1 MEQIYYMIRTKDA
14 SKYLAKHV
22 SRYGTSIN
30 LSKDKKDVIEA
41 ETLED
46 ARYYLRRYLAQTS
59 TINLDDLEIIKAKKI
74 ITVEET
80 YPAFPNTII
89 IYASQFG
96 YTLSTQEE
104 YDEYPNCLGPNLET
118 AKTKLTKEVVGDLIT
133 KYLGRE
139 VKSSFEYKLKKNV
152 LYDRDVDIEVT
163 NVSFK

>member
-30 LSKDKKDVIEA
+30 LSKDKKDIIEA
-41 ETLED
+41 ETLDD

-59 TINLDDLEIIKAKKI
+59 AVNPADLEIIKAKKI

-80 YPAFPNTII
+80 YPAFPNTIVMC
-89 IYASQFG
+89 SSEFG
-96 YTLSTQEE
+96 YALSTQEA

-118 AKTKLTKEVVGDLIT
+118 AKTKLTKEVVKEWAEKFFNRKI
-133 KYLGRE
+133 
-139 VKSSFEYKLKKNV
+139 KSFDYKLD
-152 LYDRDVDIEVT
+152 YDTHFEKDLRVILT
-163 NVSFK
+163 NIVF